1 MINWT
6 RQPKLPNHLLG
17 NHVSYVPHLL
27 SPEQSEGLRRIALDE
42 IRSFDNIAKDN
53 KFYKS
58 GARCVARASA
68 PVSFALAPAIVWH
81 FDETASVAYA
91 ALFVAPCSKSRL
103 HCRARAHRRGV
114 ADWR

>member
-1 MINWT
+1 MVYAVFSFFPIVIAFVVFVVINWT

-58 GARCVARASA
+58 EHEHIGEALPIGA
-68 PVSFALAPAIVWH
+68 
-81 FDETASVAYA
+81 DGK
-91 ALFVAPCSKSRL
+91 CSHPFLVPSSNRTE
-103 HCRARAHRRGV
+103 
-114 ADWR
+114 